1 MQRLRKNEI
10 FNPENIY
17 EIDEEYREPDI
28 NLTDSG
34 NAERLIREYGKK
46 ILFCHKWK
54 KWLIWNGKVWEIDE
68 HEKIYR
74 YADEVTKKMYE
85 EASELDNA
93 EERKRLANHAIR
105 SESWIKI
112 VNMVRSAQHK
122 YGIPISPDY
131 LDKDPFLLEV
141 NNGTIDLSSGTLQE
155 HNPDNFN
162 TKISPVNFDINAEC
176 PTWLTFLDEIMSRGD
191 EMIKF
196 LQKAIGYAITGDTRE
211 RVFFILFGR
220 GANGKSTFLR
230 TITSL
235 LGNMQYAMST
245 PTSTLMTKY
254 GSEIPNDI
262 ARLKGTR
269 FVTSFEGE
277 EGKRLDEGL
286 IKRMTG
292 NDILTARFMRGEWFD
307 FYPTFKIFF
316 ATNHK
321 PIIRGTDKAIW
332 DRIKLIPFEMII
344 PEGKQDK
351 ELLHKLEL
359 ELSGVLNWAVEGCSL
374 WQLEGLGDPAKIKDA
389 TQIYKNEMDNIKPF
403 LEENCLV
410 QSMIKAK
417 SSQLYEVYKKWCEKE
432 GEKPLTQKAFSMR
445 LQEKGFEKKR
455 YGSGNFWE
463 GIGIKD
469 DT

>member
-10 FNPENIY
+10 FSPENIY
-17 EIDEEYREPDI
+17 EIDKEYRDPEI

-34 NAERLIREYGKK
+34 NAERLIGKFGSK
-46 ILFCHKWK
+46 IRYCHAWK

-68 HEKIYR
+68 QEKIFR
-74 YADEVTKKMYE
+74 YADEVIKRLYE
-85 EASELDNA
+85 EAGSLDNSD
-93 EERKRLANHAIR
+93 ERKKLANHAIR
-105 SESWIKI
+105 SESWVKI

-141 NNGTIDLSSGTLQE
+141 DNGTIDLSSGTWQE

-176 PTWLTFLDEIMSRGD
+176 PTWLTFLDEIMNRGN

-211 RVFFILFGR
+211 RAFFILYGR

-235 LGNMQYAMST
+235 LGNMQYAIST

-254 GSEIPNDI
+254 GNAIPNDI
-262 ARLKGTR
+262 ARLKSTR
-269 FVTSFEGE
+269 FVTSFEGD

-292 NDILTARFMRGEWFD
+292 MTFWPLVSCGGNGSISILLLKHFSRLTINRSSGELIKQ
-307 FYPTFKIFF
+307 Y
-316 ATNHK
+316 
-321 PIIRGTDKAIW
+321 GT
-332 DRIKLIPFEMII
+332 
-344 PEGKQDK
+344 G
-351 ELLHKLEL
+351 
-359 ELSGVLNWAVEGCSL
+359 
-374 WQLEGLGDPAKIKDA
+374 
-389 TQIYKNEMDNIKPF
+389 
-403 LEENCLV
+403 
-410 QSMIKAK
+410 
-417 SSQLYEVYKKWCEKE
+417 
-432 GEKPLTQKAFSMR
+432 
-445 LQEKGFEKKR
+445 
-455 YGSGNFWE
+455 
-463 GIGIKD
+463 
-469 DT
+469 